1 MISVI
6 INFNEPNEFFIRE
19 NLNNILNQTYKNF
32 EVLSNINFDKK
43 EFIQILENNNI
54 NPEKISVF
62 QEKNINCI
70 IDNLKSDYF
79 IFKKNEHKWMPNK
92 LKIMKEEFEKHTE
105 EDLEMVYSDCFLCDE
120 LENILKE
127 TPQLMFKKKP
137 IYLIKKMK
145 DNSFS
150 LNNMFNINSKKIE
163 QKLYLNQVV

>member
-1 MISVI
+1 MISI
-6 INFNEPNEFFIRE
+6 IVNFNEPNDFIIRE

-32 EVLSNINFDKK
+32 EILANIKFEEQ
-43 EFIQILENNNI
+43 EFINILENNEI
-54 NPEKISVF
+54 SLEKISIC

-92 LKIMKEEFEKHTE
+92 LKIMKEEFEKYTE
-105 EDLEMVYSDCFLCDE
+105 EYLEMVYSDCFLCDE

-127 TPQLMFKKKP
+127 TPQLMCKKKP

-163 QKLYLNQVV
+163 QKLYLNQVI

>member
-32 EVLSNINFDKK
+32 EVLANINFDKE